1 VIRSMT
7 GFGRAALDAAGASFT
22 VELRSVN
29 HRHLDMS
36 VRLPR
41 PLAGLEV
48 ELRRALARRFV
59 RGKIDVVVATP
70 TAGARPDLELDRA
83 LADRYVAFA
92 RALSEQHGLPAE
104 LRAADVLG
112 LPGVARVLE
121 HALDEAEL
129 RPVLLAA
136 VERAAEQADAM
147 RVAEGAALDR
157 ELRGRLGAVAALA
170 REVSARAGEVAAAA
184 RERLR
189 KRAEQLSKETGL
201 ADEARLAQEVVAA
214 ADRMDVT
221 EEVVR
226 LGSHVAQFEAALAA
240 AAPDAGVGRRLEF
253 LLQEMSREVNT
264 IGAKSGDAP
273 LAHRVVDLK
282 TELERIREQVMNVE

>member
-7 GFGRAALDAAGASFT
+7 GFGRAALDAGGASLT

-29 HRHLDMS
+29 HRHLDVS

-48 ELRRALARRFV
+48 ELRRVVGRRFV
-59 RGKIDVVVATP
+59 RGKIDLVVAAP
-70 TAGARPDLELDRA
+70 PAGARPDLDLDRA
-83 LADRYVAFA
+83 LAARYVEFA
-92 RALSEQHGLPAE
+92 RALAAQHGLPAE
-104 LRAADVLG
+104 LRAAEVVA

-121 HALDEAEL
+121 QGLDEAAL
-129 RPVLLAA
+129 RPALVAA
-136 VERAAEQADAM
+136 VEKAAEAADAM
-147 RVAEGAALDR
+147 RLAEGAALDR
-157 ELRGRLGAVAALA
+157 ELRGRLAAVAGLA
-170 REVSARAGEVAAAA
+170 AEVSGRAGEVAGAA

-189 KRAEQLSKETGL
+189 KRAEQLRAETGL

-226 LGSHVAQFEAALAA
+226 LASHVAQFEAALAA

-264 IGAKSGDAP
+264 IGAKSGEAK

>member
-7 GFGRAALDAAGASFT
+7 GFGRAALDAAGATLT

-29 HRHLDMS
+29 HRHLDVS

-48 ELRRALARRFV
+48 ELRRVLARRFV
-59 RGKIDVVVATP
+59 RGKIDLAVAAPP
-70 TAGARPDLELDRA
+70 TGARPDLELDRA
-83 LADRYVAFA
+83 LADRYVEFA
-92 RALSEQHGLPAE
+92 RALAAQHGLPPE

-121 HALDEAEL
+121 HALDEAAL
-129 RPVLLAA
+129 RPVLVAA
-136 VERAAEQADAM
+136 VEKAAEDADAM
-147 RVAEGAALDR
+147 RVAEGAALER
-157 ELRGRLGAVAALA
+157 ELRGRLGAVAGLA

-184 RERLR
+184 RERLK
-189 KRAEQLSKETGL
+189 KRAEQLRAETGL

-273 LAHRVVDLK
+273 LAHRVVDMK

>member
-1 VIRSMT
+1 MT
-7 GFGRAALDAAGASFT
+7 GFGRAALDAGDASLT

-29 HRHLDMS
+29 HRHLDVS

-48 ELRRALARRFV
+48 ELRRVLGRRFV
-59 RGKIDVVVATP
+59 RGKIDLVIAAP
-70 TAGARPDLELDRA
+70 PAGARPDLDLDRA
-83 LADRYVAFA
+83 LADRYVEFA
-92 RALSEQHGLPAE
+92 RTLAAQHGLPAE
-104 LRAADVLG
+104 LRAAEVLA

-121 HALDEAEL
+121 HALDDAAL
-129 RPVLLAA
+129 RPALVAA
-136 VERAAEQADAM
+136 VEKAAEAADDM
-147 RVAEGAALDR
+147 RLAEGAALDR
-157 ELRGRLGAVAALA
+157 ELRGRLAAVAALA
-170 REVSARAGEVAAAA
+170 AEVSARAGEVAAAA

-189 KRAEQLSKETGL
+189 KRAEQLRAETGL
-201 ADEARLAQEVVAA
+201 ADESRLAQEVVAA

-226 LGSHVAQFEAALAA
+226 LASHVAQFEAALAA